1 MRPLSPCIR
10 GLLLLAVTGVLL
22 SRGSSVAEA
31 EGRPLF
37 VASLIFK
44 GGETGLDLADD
55 DATRVP
61 LPTVFKGWG
70 CYVDATQR
78 VGSAFT
84 KKVTCGGPWGFV
96 DTFVTCDAKHREAM
110 AVLRLR
116 QPINGTKQEVDAA
129 ERVTITA
136 GCGYSKK

>member
-1 MRPLSPCIR
+1 MRYQR
-10 GLLLLAVTGVLL
+10 ALLGFAIAALVFL
-22 SRGSSVAEA
+22 GSSPVMTAE
-31 EGRPLF
+31 RPPFF
-37 VASLIFK
+37 VASVIFK
-44 GGETGLDLADD
+44 GGETRLDVPDN

-61 LPTVFKGWG
+61 LPAVFQGWG
-70 CYVDATQR
+70 CYVDSTQR

-96 DTFVTCDAKHREAM
+96 DTFVTCDAKHREGM
-110 AVLRLR
+110 AVLRRR
-116 QPINGTKQEVDAA
+116 QPIDGTKEDADAA